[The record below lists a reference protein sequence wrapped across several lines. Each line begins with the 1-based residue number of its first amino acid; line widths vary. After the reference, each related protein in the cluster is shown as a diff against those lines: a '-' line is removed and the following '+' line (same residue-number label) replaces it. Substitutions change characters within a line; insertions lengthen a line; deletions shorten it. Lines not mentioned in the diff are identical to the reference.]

1 MPSCSCSYIDPFR
14 TNPKYS
20 VQRLD
25 CADIFPLSNYFCTCS
40 GVGAGGGCVE
50 RRSPGPALS
59 DHSASGREQEAASE
73 SLSQR
78 VPRHRGRPAETGGWV
93 VCSKDSQPG
102 FDRYVLGGFKMIY
115 GTRKHIYYYGILFVT
130 AISYILSV
138 RAGCQLSF

>member
-1 MPSCSCSYIDPFR
+1 M
-14 TNPKYS
+14 
-20 VQRLD
+20 
-25 CADIFPLSNYFCTCS
+25 
-40 GVGAGGGCVE
+40 E

-115 GTRKHIYYYGILFVT
+115 GTRNIFIIM
-130 AISYILSV
+130 AICY
-138 RAGCQLSF
+138 RYQLHSFRKSRLPTQFLVP